1 VRILRPFILLLSFC
15 LLTLPAFNSAAL
27 ADDAP
32 VKVKFVG
39 YIVQG
44 AKPLNDDIKWSIAP
58 ASKDGTAA
66 QQMTKASPEV
76 QLIPGKY
83 RVTATLGFATV
94 TRDIT
99 ISGAGKQDL
108 VFDAGWARFQMIPGQ
123 KAKPL
128 QDNVHWTIYRYSKG
142 GVDEKQKIT
151 ELDAPSPQLTLPPG
165 WYTVRGQY
173 QGIIVEAVE
182 EVKAGTLYKYTMV
195 AYAGKATFTAVD
207 ANGKT
212 VKKGAVWTIER
223 QAKNSAGKR
232 VPVTTDST
240 ASPSLLMGEGK
251 YVVVVKVG
259 DLIGEAP
266 FDVKATRDQTV
277 TVKLKPEG

>member
-1 VRILRPFILLLSFC
+1 VRILRPFILLLSFW
-15 LLTLPAFNSAAL
+15 LLSVPAFNSAAL

-44 AKPLNDDIKWSIAP
+44 AKPLTDDIKWSIAP

-76 QLIPGKY
+76 QLVPGKY

-99 ISGAGKQDL
+99 VSGAGKQDL

-128 QDNVHWTIYRYSKG
+128 QENVHWTIYRYSKG
-142 GVDEKQKIT
+142 GVDENQKIT

-223 QAKNSAGKR
+223 QAKNSGGKR

-277 TVKLKPEG
+277 TVRLKPEG

>member
-1 VRILRPFILLLSFC
+1 VRILRPFILLVSFGLLS
-15 LLTLPAFNSAAL
+15 LSAFNSAAL

-58 ASKDGTAA
+58 VSKDGTAA
-66 QQMTKASPEV
+66 PQVTKASPEV
-76 QLIPGKY
+76 QLVPGKY

-99 ISGAGKQDL
+99 VSGAGKQDL

-128 QDNVHWTIYRYSKG
+128 QENVHWTIYRFTKG

-173 QGIIVEAVE
+173 QGIVVEAVE

-223 QAKNSAGKR
+223 AAKNNGGKR

-266 FDVKATRDQTV
+266 FDVKAKRDQTV
-277 TVKLKPEG
+277 TVRLKPEG

>member
-1 VRILRPFILLLSFC
+1 LLS
-15 LLTLPAFNSAAL
+15 LSAFNSAAL

-58 ASKDGTAA
+58 VSKDGTAA
-66 QQMTKASPEV
+66 QQVTKASPEV
-76 QLIPGKY
+76 QLLPGKY

-99 ISGAGKQDL
+99 VSGAGKQDL

-128 QDNVHWTIYRYSKG
+128 QDNVHWTIYRFTKG

-173 QGIIVEAVE
+173 QGIVVEAVE

-207 ANGKT
+207 TNGKT

-223 QAKNSAGKR
+223 AAKNNGGKR